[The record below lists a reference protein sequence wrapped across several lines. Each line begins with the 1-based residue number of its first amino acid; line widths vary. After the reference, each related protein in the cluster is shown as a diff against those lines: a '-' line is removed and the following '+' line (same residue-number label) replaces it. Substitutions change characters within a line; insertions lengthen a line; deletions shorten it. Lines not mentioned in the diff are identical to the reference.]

1 MRRAGW
7 CCGHTTQLPLLWPW
21 VDSQTC
27 CHMWVEFFVGSY
39 PCSEVYSPSLLGF
52 FPPEILTFYIPI
64 QPGNSGQ
71 EELPRGMSTAK
82 CPLFPLSFPYYLQQV
97 AIFLSVVWH
106 SYWDKLLKL
115 CQSFMHAVF
124 KYRSCFYPCSN
135 MQIKLVLV
143 IPIFVA
149 S

>member
-7 CCGHTTQLPLLWPW
+7 LWGDTTQLPLLWPW

-27 CHMWVEFFVGSY
+27 CHMWVEFFFGSY

-52 FPPEILTFYIPI
+52 FPPEILTFHIPI

-82 CPLFPLSFPYYLQQV
+82 CPLFPLYSHIIYNEWQYSFLLYGTV
-97 AIFLSVVWH
+97 AGIS
-106 SYWDKLLKL
+106 S
-115 CQSFMHAVF
+115 
-124 KYRSCFYPCSN
+124 
-135 MQIKLVLV
+135 
-143 IPIFVA
+143 
-149 S
+149 